1 MGWPAGH
8 RELARQQPAERVV
21 VQLEAG
27 HKRGQTPRA
36 DKTDVGLRGV
46 PVIGHGA
53 GAISGTSPGG
63 ELGAAARLER
73 AGRELVRAHRNRF
86 KARGA

>member
-8 RELARQQPAERVV
+8 PEAVVRVPQQVV
-21 VQLEAG
+21 VRLEAG

-46 PVIGHGA
+46 PVIGHGS
-53 GAISGTSPGG
+53 GAISDTAPGG

-86 KARGA
+86 KAQTA